1 MAAKDNENGR
11 RTSTPPHEFSE
22 AADHARRDREPR
34 RPEGCGPVLAYLV
47 LVWLAVFAGGV
58 WIWRG

>member
-1 MAAKDNENGR
+1 MSND
-11 RTSTPPHEFSE
+11 PHKSHTDSPYSE

-34 RPEGCGPVLAYLV
+34 RPEGCGPVLAYLAF
-47 LVWLAVFAGGV
+47 VWLAVIIGGV